1 MGLGCASFLSSKP
14 CPNFLSFSKFDFL
27 VKLARD
33 GFSCLQPDR
42 ILPGIEAFRSEG
54 KFYQR
59 FPRMDIDKKNI
70 RRPCETDTP
79 FRSGRRAGREG
90 MWAQEVSEKSHH
102 FVMWFSDF
110 PSLSASPEFTSI
122 PQFSHVRYGTQP
134 PV

>member
-1 MGLGCASFLSSKP
+1 MLPSSP
-14 CPNFLSFSKFDFL
+14 PSPVQTSYPSYPSSKFDFL

-33 GFSCLQPDR
+33 GFSCLQLGR
-42 ILPGIEAFRSEG
+42 ILPIIEAFRSEG
-54 KFYQR
+54 KFYRR

-79 FRSGRRAGREG
+79 FTSGRRAGKEG
-90 MWAQEVSEKSHH
+90 MWAQEVSWEEMPS
-102 FVMWFSDF
+102 FCDVVFRLS
-110 PSLSASPEFTSI
+110 SLSASPEFTSI